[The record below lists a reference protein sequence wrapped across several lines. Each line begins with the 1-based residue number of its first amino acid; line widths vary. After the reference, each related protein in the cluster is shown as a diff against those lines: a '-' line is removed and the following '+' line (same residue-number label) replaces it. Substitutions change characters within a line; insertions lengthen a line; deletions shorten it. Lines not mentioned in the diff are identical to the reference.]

1 MKSKSRFTIL
11 ASKSETKGGSGI
23 RIDEEVIAEIN
34 SFLAS
39 SGRKRNLYIAGG
51 INADNAAG
59 IEERFT
65 PALIDISS
73 GVEEFPGKKS
83 REKLISFFESIKRS
97 I

>member
-1 MKSKSRFTIL
+1 VKSKSRFTIL
-11 ASKSETKGGSGI
+11 DSKSETKGGSGI

-39 SGRKRNLYIAGG
+39 SGRKRNLYLAGG

-83 REKLISFFESIKRS
+83 REKLISLFESLKRS